1 MRHPLCLL
9 LVLVALCA
17 CAPMREDVVAAVSTA
32 FDRPTETRLGR
43 AFVQAQQR
51 HRGESGFRLLNNG
64 VSALMTR
71 AALIDQA
78 ERSIDFQTFIFDSD
92 ETGAF
97 MLDHLIAAAGR
108 GVRVRILL
116 DDYELGLS
124 DHILARLDAL
134 PEIEVRLFNPFP
146 DRSRWS
152 RPLQMT
158 LNLDH
163 LGKRMHNKLL
173 VADGQSVLLGGR
185 NISNHY
191 FEGRSDSNFR
201 DIELLAAGPVAAQ
214 AAEGF
219 DRFWNSPMVKPV
231 KALDQ
236 DGQSPQAIAELAD
249 LLALRSEDEGPWVEY
264 LARRDEFVQRVSS
277 PFGLIWAPAQIF
289 AEPPIRH
296 PSGATR
302 GSSEIARAHAAAR
315 QSARRDVVYESAYF
329 VPGDRGVEVLA
340 DLTRRGVAVTVLTN
354 SLASTDVV
362 AVHAAYALYRP
373 KLLEHGIQL
382 YEYRADARR
391 PEPAG
396 HRLHLGRSDSALHAK
411 IVVYD
416 RRRLWVGSAN
426 FDPRSR
432 HLNTEIGVMIDSPPL
447 AEVVLNG
454 IAPDFAPSRSWR
466 LEANPGAATG
476 PVAWVGEKDGAVVRL
491 ETEPDADL
499 WRGLK
504 TLFYSML
511 PGIEELL

>member
-9 LVLVALCA
+9 LVLALCA

-32 FDRPTETRLGR
+32 FDRPTETSLGR

-108 GVRVRILL
+108 GVRVRI
-116 DDYELGLS
+116 
-124 DHILARLDAL
+124 
-134 PEIEVRLFNPFP
+134 
-146 DRSRWS
+146 
-152 RPLQMT
+152 
-158 LNLDH
+158 
-163 LGKRMHNKLL
+163 
-173 VADGQSVLLGGR
+173 
-185 NISNHY
+185 
-191 FEGRSDSNFR
+191 
-201 DIELLAAGPVAAQ
+201 
-214 AAEGF
+214 
-219 DRFWNSPMVKPV
+219 
-231 KALDQ
+231 
-236 DGQSPQAIAELAD
+236 
-249 LLALRSEDEGPWVEY
+249 
-264 LARRDEFVQRVSS
+264 
-277 PFGLIWAPAQIF
+277 
-289 AEPPIRH
+289 
-296 PSGATR
+296 
-302 GSSEIARAHAAAR
+302 
-315 QSARRDVVYESAYF
+315 
-329 VPGDRGVEVLA
+329 
-340 DLTRRGVAVTVLTN
+340 
-354 SLASTDVV
+354 
-362 AVHAAYALYRP
+362 
-373 KLLEHGIQL
+373 L